1 MKIGTD
7 TVVKIQYTLN
17 VEDGSHPA
25 ELGKTF
31 EAEFL
36 FGRDPIIPVLEKAMW
51 NLEKDDEAEV
61 NIPPEQA
68 FGKYDTS
75 LLNEIPLSQISR
87 PEKLK
92 KGEIYQE
99 VTGEGREVKFT
110 VKDIRKDT
118 VTADFNHPAAGKH
131 LLLKAKIISV
141 RAAGTLDILRS
152 LNINRGGG

>member
-7 TVVKIQYTLN
+7 TVVKIEYTLN
-17 VEDGSHPA
+17 VEDGTNPA
-25 ELGKTF
+25 ELSKIF
-31 EAEFL
+31 EVEFL
-36 FGRDPIIPVLEKAMW
+36 FGRDPVIPVLEKAIW
-51 NLEKDDEAEV
+51 DLEKDDEAEV
-61 NIPPEQA
+61 TIPPEQA

-92 KGEIYQE
+92 KGEIHQE
-99 VTGEGREVKFT
+99 VTDAGREIKFT
-110 VKDIRKDT
+110 VKDIKNDT

-141 RAAGTLDILRS
+141 RAAGTVDILRS